1 MIGRTEYC
9 PEAVEEGDRLRFLEA
24 LLALGGE
31 PVALFDP
38 SARILIAAPA
48 LAQGAGHPA
57 ALLEGHSLEEFGG
70 PAEVAGRLGRAVRA
84 VASEGLAS
92 TITEPRLL
100 PGRTVSLVP
109 LLTAGGRVW
118 AVGAMA
124 PASLRTEVG
133 RFLSAANHDLRQP
146 FQAMHLFH
154 HLLTSRL
161 SDPRQLDFADKLGQS
176 ITAADHGLAALVTA
190 ARLDA
195 GLMVPDRRAF
205 PLALI
210 LIPLIE
216 EYRTK
221 AREAGLDLRVHY
233 GMAAGDVAVLSDQ
246 YLLELLLRQF
256 LDNAVRFTDAGGVL
270 FGVRQRG
277 NTLRLEVWDT
287 GPGIPETEKKT
298 VWEDFRRLD
307 PPPRGGVAGMGLG
320 LGIVRRISRLL
331 DHPVSVAS
339 RSRRGT
345 LASVTV
351 EIA

>member
-1 MIGRTEYC
+1 M
-9 PEAVEEGDRLRFLEA
+9 GDRLRFLEA
-24 LLALGGE
+24 LLTLGGE

-38 SARILIAAPA
+38 SARILLAAPA
-48 LAQGAGHPA
+48 LTQGVGRAA
-57 ALLEGHSLEEFGG
+57 ALIEGHSLEDCG
-70 PAEVAGRLGRAVRA
+70 AAVEVAGRMGRAVRA
-84 VASEGLAS
+84 VASEGLPS
-92 TITEPRLL
+92 TINEPRLL
-100 PGRTVSLVP
+100 PGRTISLVP
-109 LLTAGGRVW
+109 LLNSGGRVW

-124 PASLRTEVG
+124 PAGLRTEVG

-161 SDPRQLDFADKLGQS
+161 SDSRQLDFADKLGQS
-176 ITAADHGLAALVTA
+176 ITAADHGLAALVMA

-233 GMAAGDVAVLSDQ
+233 GLASGDVAVYSDQ
-246 YLLELLLRQF
+246 HLLEILLRQF
-256 LDNAVRFTDAGGVL
+256 FDNAVRFTDDGGVL
-270 FGVRQRG
+270 FGVRRRG
-277 NTLRLEVWDT
+277 GTLRLEVWDT
-287 GPGIPETEKKT
+287 GPGIPEADKKA

-320 LGIVRRISRLL
+320 LGIVQRISRLL
-331 DHPVSVAS
+331 DHPVSVDS
-339 RSRRGT
+339 RCGRGT
-345 LASVTV
+345 LASVSV
-351 EIA
+351 EMV